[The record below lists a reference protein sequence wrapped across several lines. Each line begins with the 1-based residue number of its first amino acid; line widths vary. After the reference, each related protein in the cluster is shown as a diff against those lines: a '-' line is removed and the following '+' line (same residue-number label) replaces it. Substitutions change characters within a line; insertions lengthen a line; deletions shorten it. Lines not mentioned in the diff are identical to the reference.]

1 MLRICNVPGA
11 FVPPTPWQAP
21 AAAIQAAT
29 CRGAKSFVTHMIA
42 LVPRKGLEWE
52 CGADGL
58 ARPIPRLSLQL

>member
-1 MLRICNVPGA
+1 
-11 FVPPTPWQAP
+11 
-21 AAAIQAAT
+21 
-29 CRGAKSFVTHMIA
+29 MIA